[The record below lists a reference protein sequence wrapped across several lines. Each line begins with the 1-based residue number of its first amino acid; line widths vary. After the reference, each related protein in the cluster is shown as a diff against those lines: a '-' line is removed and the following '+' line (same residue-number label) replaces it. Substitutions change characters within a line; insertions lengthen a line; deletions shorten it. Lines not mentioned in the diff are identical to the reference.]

1 MVLIS
6 QIKHTENFMHT
17 GYPKLI
23 IEESTPK
30 SKSIITKGVEEHHP
44 LRTLLRILAK
54 TNEDT
59 GQFESTQKIL
69 KVTPLAG

>member
-1 MVLIS
+1 
-6 QIKHTENFMHT
+6 MHPVC
-17 GYPKLI
+17 PKLI

-44 LRTLLRILAK
+44 LRAFLRILAK

-59 GQFESTQKIL
+59 GHFESTQKIL